1 MNQGMGQQNWTQ
13 EWMPCVLTMMN
24 LFGPVPA
31 QVFCLFGAAYLGAFQ
46 WPSSI
51 KRNPNLK

>member
-24 LFGPVPA
+24 LFGTVPA